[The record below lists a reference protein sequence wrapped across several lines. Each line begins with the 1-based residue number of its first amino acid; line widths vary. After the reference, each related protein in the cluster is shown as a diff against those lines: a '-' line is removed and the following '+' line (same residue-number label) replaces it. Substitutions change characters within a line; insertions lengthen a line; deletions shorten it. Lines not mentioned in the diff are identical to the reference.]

1 MGLGNFIMKKVIASK
16 LKDVPE
22 EQRNQIIEMVEK
34 NPELFQ
40 KIALEAQEK
49 IKGGM
54 DQMAA
59 MQQVLM
65 KYQNELRDAMGKK

>member
-54 DQMAA
+54 EQMAA

>member
-1 MGLGNFIMKKVIASK
+1 MGLGNFIMKKMIASK

-22 EQRNQIIEMVEK
+22 EQRNQIIEMVEN

-40 KIALEAQEK
+40 KIAVEAQEK

-54 DQMAA
+54 EQMAA

-65 KYQNELRDAMGKK
+65 KYQNELRDAMKK

>member
-1 MGLGNFIMKKVIASK
+1 MGLGNFIMKKMIASK

-22 EQRNQIIEMVEK
+22 EQRNQIIEMVEN

-40 KIALEAQEK
+40 KIAVEAQEK

-65 KYQNELRDAMGKK
+65 KYQNELRDAMKK

>member
-1 MGLGNFIMKKVIASK
+1 MGFGNFVMKKVLASK
-16 LKDVPE
+16 LKDVPK
-22 EQRNQIIEMVEK
+22 EQQEMIFAMIEK

-59 MQQVLM
+59 MQQVMM
-65 KYQNELRDAMGKK
+65 KYQNELKEAMGKK

>member
-1 MGLGNFIMKKVIASK
+1 MFGNFIMKKVIASK

-22 EQRNQIIEMVEK
+22 EQRNMIMKLVEE

-59 MQQVLM
+59 MQQTLA
-65 KYQNELRDAMGKK
+65 KYQSELKSAMGK

>member
-1 MGLGNFIMKKVIASK
+1 MGLGNFIMKKMIASK

-22 EQRNQIIEMVEK
+22 EQRNQIIEMVEN

-65 KYQNELRDAMGKK
+65 KYQNELKEAMKK

>member
-1 MGLGNFIMKKVIASK
+1 MKKIIASK

-22 EQRNQIIEMVEK
+22 EQRDMIMKLVEN

-54 DQMAA
+54 EQMAA

-65 KYQNELRDAMGKK
+65 KYQNELKEAMKK

>member
-1 MGLGNFIMKKVIASK
+1 MGLGNFIMKKMIASK

-22 EQRNQIIEMVEK
+22 EQRNQIIEMVEN

-65 KYQNELRDAMGKK
+65 KYQNELKDAMKK

>member
-1 MGLGNFIMKKVIASK
+1 MFGNFIMKKILASK

-22 EQRNQIIEMVEK
+22 DQRNKIMELVEK

-49 IKGGM
+49 IKQGRP
-54 DQMAA
+54 QMEA
-59 MQQVLM
+59 MMEVLK
-65 KYQNELRDAMGKK
+65 KYEGELKGAMGK

>member
-1 MGLGNFIMKKVIASK
+1 MKKIIASK

-22 EQRNQIIEMVEK
+22 EQRNMIMKLVEE

-54 DQMAA
+54 DQMTA
-59 MQQVLM
+59 MQQTLM
-65 KYQNELRDAMGKK
+65 KYQSELKSAMGK